1 MRASRSL
8 IPPLSTTQPPWRLC
22 KQNGDGVSKDEDGTS
37 RNELCMVERGLDNF
51 ALLLRVALHSSG
63 KRSRRERFP
72 DGRVPSLLSHVLRSW
87 RRIEE
92 RGREAAM
99 LINAS
104 T

>member
-37 RNELCMVERGLDNF
+37 RNELCMVERRLDNF
-51 ALLLRVALHSSG
+51 ALLLSG
-63 KRSRRERFP
+63 ITFVGKTLSPRAFSRWP
-72 DGRVPSLLSHVLRSW
+72 GTL
-87 RRIEE
+87 
-92 RGREAAM
+92 A
-99 LINAS
+99 